1 METLTSKIDRY
12 EDYAQMGRYV
22 YFGVNVP
29 IAEHFF
35 ESQDVSLEP
44 IDRPFK
50 PSHCSGLCFEEG
62 MLIFY
67 RFTLRDQGQTIAIGK
82 ITKLITDPAAV

>member
-1 METLTSKIDRY
+1 METLTPKIDRY

-44 IDRPFK
+44 IGPK
-50 PSHCSGLCFEEG
+50 SPSSY
-62 MLIFY
+62 LIVPVSA
-67 RFTLRDQGQTIAIGK
+67 LK
-82 ITKLITDPAAV
+82 KEC